1 MVNDKVAASR
11 NERRVGKKDKPKMS
25 ISYNVSSVSY
35 PMSKPGVIWG
45 AGESYSSSSAPSIV
59 STIAST
65 TSTLGS
71 KAAGD
76 PIEQPLSWSVY
87 VDDTEKAPHAGE
99 ICAELIREYKADLAL
114 ELELAWH
121 DDITLEDVLELLE
134 GEPDDEH

>member
-11 NERRVGKKDKPKMS
+11 NERRVGKKDKPKVS
-25 ISYNVSSVSY
+25 VSYSASSVSY
-35 PMSKPGVIWG
+35 PVSKPGVIWS
-45 AGESYSSSSAPSIV
+45 AGESYSSAPSII
-59 STIAST
+59 STITST
-65 TSTLGS
+65 TSTLGH

-76 PIEQPLSWSVY
+76 PIEQPLSWSVC

-121 DDITLEDVLELLE
+121 DGITLEDVLELLE
-134 GEPDDEH
+134 GENG